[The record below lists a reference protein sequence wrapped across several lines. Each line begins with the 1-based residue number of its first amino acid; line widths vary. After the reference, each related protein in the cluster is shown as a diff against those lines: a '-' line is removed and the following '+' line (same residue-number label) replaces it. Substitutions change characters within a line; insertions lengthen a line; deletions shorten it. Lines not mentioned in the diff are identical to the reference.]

1 MEFIYTIISLVCFF
15 VGLSVGIKLK
25 SNKTLELNPAKAIT
39 NTITE
44 IKKDNIKKKLEI
56 KKTKEELEII
66 EGIQN
71 ILNYGN

>member
-1 MEFIYTIISLVCFF
+1 MEFIYTIISLICFF
-15 VGLSVGIKLK
+15 IGLSVGIKLGK
-25 SNKTLELNPAKAIT
+25 NRPIELNPAKAIT

-44 IKKDNIKKKLEI
+44 IKKENIKKKVEI
-56 KKTKEELEII
+56 QKTKEELEIM